1 MILISSPTFS
11 LQSFDEIFEKI
22 SEHFDGWEIVA
33 EGRHF
38 LPLIKE
44 RLVEI
49 RSSYDFNFS
58 IHAPLSDINIA
69 SLNPAIRK
77 ISNDQ
82 IIEAIKIAS
91 NLDIK
96 TVTMHP
102 GHLSPLGFHCPD
114 KVGQI
119 NEESIHRLGKI
130 AVDHGITLCLE
141 NMPNMTITL
150 CRSAEQLLR
159 IIADTDIK
167 ICFDVGHANTTNQID
182 EFLSCVNF
190 FANVHI
196 HDNDGIG
203 DKHQVI
209 GNGNIEFYHV
219 MSALHG
225 RYNGDYVV
233 EMRSLE
239 DAIKS
244 KNSLEAILE
253 DVAS

>member
-11 LQSFDEIFEKI
+11 LQSFDEMFEKI
-22 SEHFDGWEIVA
+22 NEHFDGWEIVA

-49 RSSYDFNFS
+49 GSSYDFNFS

-69 SLNPAIRK
+69 SLNPTIRK
-77 ISNDQ
+77 ISTEQ
-82 IIEAIKIAS
+82 IIEAIEIAS
-91 NLDIK
+91 ELDIK

-102 GHLSPLGFHCPD
+102 GHLSPLGFHDPK
-114 KVGQI
+114 KVQQI
-119 NEESIHRLGKI
+119 NEESIHRLGKC
-130 AVDHGITLCLE
+130 AVDHGIVLCLE

-182 EFLSCVNF
+182 EFLSCANF
-190 FANVHI
+190 FANVHL
-196 HDNDGIG
+196 HDNDGTG
-203 DKHQVI
+203 DKHQTI
-209 GNGNIEFYHV
+209 GDGNIEFNHV
-219 MSALHG
+219 ISALHG
-225 RYNGDYVV
+225 RYNGNYVI
-233 EMRSLE
+233 EMRNLE
-239 DAIKS
+239 DAVKS
-244 KNSLEAILE
+244 KGILEAILK
-253 DVAS
+253 DIRS